1 MEFNKFW
8 LLEGV
13 VTVFMVIVVY
23 KMVDIVM
30 FRLYVINKINIE
42 NI

>member
-13 VTVFMVIVVY
+13 VMVFMVIVVY

-30 FRLYVINKINIE
+30 FRLYVINKIKIE
-42 NI
+42 II

>member
-30 FRLYVINKINIE
+30 FRLYVIKKIKIE

>member
-1 MEFNKFW
+1 M
-8 LLEGV
+8 
-13 VTVFMVIVVY
+13 VFMVIVVY

>member
-30 FRLYVINKINIE
+30 FRLYVINKIKIE